1 VLLAKALVYFMFAW
15 GGIFMAAAA
24 MDGVSPAAL
33 IGAPLGLLAAHC
45 ALRKLRQDEAF
56 GGSRRILARGEHKL
70 SGGTEQQRAS
80 FDEAVEDYGF
90 IEKALPEVHDMQ
102 LRASLLQMQKLAGNI
117 LDYLVRHPES
127 IAPARQFMDYYQNR
141 AALLL
146 RRYLEI
152 DGLQLDTP
160 GVQSVKER
168 TKSLL
173 SVDIYNAYK
182 QQFEKIINH
191 QLLDLDA
198 EIKVLEESMKAD
210 GLCVSTHSSRSL
222 PLANDEVS
230 HAALDEGMANVEVTY
245 AELRS
250 RAAKRAGS
258 DKPDAKREAEAA
270 GSGGEKIQSGT
281 AVYTSDVKSALPER
295 LPPIDSWFARLVGTL
310 GIGDTVTE
318 RKLCTAGFA
327 IFFGSF
333 GLHKFYLGKNFWGF
347 LYLCFFWTTIPGIIG
362 LFEGVRFLFMT
373 RENFYREYC

>member
-245 AELRS
+245 AE
-250 RAAKRAGS
+250 
-258 DKPDAKREAEAA
+258 
-270 GSGGEKIQSGT
+270 KIQSGT

-333 GLHKFYLGKNFWGF
+333 GLHKFYLGKNLWGF